1 VCAGIGH
8 WRIEADYCDDDT
20 LEQELK
26 IKAIKNGV
34 GVLWDPDAQEATRSD
49 AMFVFV
55 PDELSREKFKEMYP
69 DAAASEMPTTDV
81 GTDKLWWF
89 STDSIRISEYWV
101 KEPIKKTL
109 AVLMDGTTVDI
120 TEPMDPDVQQ
130 RIAINPVKRTV
141 ERDGFKVVQY
151 LISGSEVLDGP
162 NEWKGKYIPIV
173 PVLGEEVFLEQRTV
187 RLSAIRNAKDP
198 QQLYNFFCTAQA
210 EYIASQPKAP
220 WIGTEK
226 NFKKFGTVWSEA
238 NRKNL
243 PYLPYTPDEAN
254 GNIPPQR
261 SQPPVGSPGF
271 DESMARASEDL
282 KSTTGIYD
290 ASLGNKS
297 NETSGKA
304 ILARQREG
312 DTANFVYY
320 DNFNRSVAQTGRI
333 LIDLIPHYYD
343 TARIV
348 RVVGKDGAEKFLKIN
363 AVHGPD
369 GQPILDENGMPVTQ
383 FDMQAGKYDLVM
395 DTGPSFA
402 SRRDEARDGMERLMQ
417 AAPQAAVFF
426 MDLYAKALDWPFA
439 DEIGERLKGMRPPDP
454 SQMPPEQQAEEEAKK
469 QAMEQLQYKGAA
481 AEVASQGSRGQ
492 PQERPGPEGQPSPS
506 RTGSRGRRPAR
517 A

>member
-1 VCAGIGH
+1 
-8 WRIEADYCDDDT
+8 
-20 LEQELK
+20 
-26 IKAIKNGV
+26 
-34 GVLWDPDAQEATRSD
+34 
-49 AMFVFV
+49 
-55 PDELSREKFKEMYP
+55 
-69 DAAASEMPTTDV
+69 
-81 GTDKLWWF
+81 
-89 STDSIRISEYWV
+89 
-101 KEPIKKTL
+101 
-109 AVLMDGTTVDI
+109 
-120 TEPMDPDVQQ
+120 
-130 RIAINPVKRTV
+130 
-141 ERDGFKVVQY
+141 
-151 LISGSEVLDGP
+151 VLDGP
-162 NEWKGKYIPIV
+162 NEWKGKYIPVV

-198 QQLYNFFCTAQA
+198 QQLYNFFCSAQA
-210 EYIASQPKAP
+210 EYVASQPKAP
-220 WIGTEK
+220 WIGTET
-226 NFKKFGTVWSEA
+226 NFKKHATTWAEA

-243 PYLPYTPDEAN
+243 PYLPYTPDSTN
-254 GNIPPQR
+254 GGQAPQR

-312 DTANFVYY
+312 DTANFVFY
-320 DNFNRSVAQTGRI
+320 DNFNRAVAHTGRI
-333 LIDLIPHYYD
+333 LIDLIPSYYD

-369 GQPILDENGMPVTQ
+369 GQPIMDENGMPVTQ

-439 DEIGERLKGMRPPDP
+439 DEIGERLKALRPPDP
-454 SQMPPEQQAEEEAKK
+454 AQAAQDPEAMAKQ
-469 QAMEQLQYKGAA
+469 QAMEQLQYQGAK
-481 AEVASQGSRGQ
+481 AEVDEKVANAELKRAQAQKAAQPEPTQAPEAGDPLEHETAYLKKEAARLSALAAYYTAEASVQAVLNP
-492 PQERPGPEGQPSPS
+492 PQEVPPAPVEQPPMDPMVLEADHIGKQAAHTKAQAELINAQAALHSAQNPVDKEGKPIKPLPKSKGTRRMIKKIHRGPDGSISGADIADEEILTQSTHFTRTHCCRAMPTPS
-506 RTGSRGRRPAR
+506 
-517 A
+517 